1 MKILI
6 AIIVLLIGQLQ
17 YRLWWGDG
25 GIAQIREYEKQL
37 AVLKDEVE
45 EKKQR
50 NQALYAEIQDLK
62 EEGEAVEERAREELG
77 MIKENETF
85 FQIIE

>member
-6 AIIVLLIGQLQ
+6 AVMILLIGQLQ

-25 GIAQIREYEKQL
+25 GIDQIRQYQQQL
-37 AVLKDEVE
+37 AALKQAVE

-50 NQALYAEIQDLK
+50 NQALYAEIKDLK
-62 EEGEAVEERAREELG
+62 AEGEAVEERAREELG
-77 MIKENETF
+77 MVKQNETF
-85 FQIIE
+85 FQILE